1 MPYRFGEYVSTYVD
15 PQSVKISETLRER
28 FLSNF
33 QANDQLTMAVEQMQA
48 ASAFENDVN
57 RKRELQR
64 QTENALAQLAERGD
78 YENLGFQIHRTAKQF
93 AKDYAPIEENY
104 KRYQG
109 ALQEVSKA
117 YEKGDVNAEYAQ
129 LYKNYMTRGYKG
141 FEMDPETGRV
151 KEGSMF
157 AAPGI
162 IKDPKVFDRIKKAIE
177 IIKPEKYSGKSM
189 NVAQGPDGMYT
200 VTVEGSSDG
209 VSKDVVQQA
218 INMVMD
224 EPDVKAYI
232 GQMSDMQAY
241 NLYSQGRIPEA
252 LQSQSQRISSTIDQ
266 LTKEIESGRLNTSTK
281 KQYLNTVAKLRSEL
295 ETINSASQDEQAG
308 YQYVRQRLANDMF
321 RPMEEFVLEAASYQ
335 NVSQSRMIDYD
346 QKWLAGYKAQKDWEM
361 NNPQMT
367 GYTNVTTAVR
377 DGATVEEQRGN
388 MTKMFEASMAA
399 YRDAEEEGISE
410 RIKKERQDTG
420 KRLKAEALRIQQQID
435 LAIDKSIGIKEIET
449 IDPTIITTLKEMNPN
464 LSVGQLSQLAVTIFY
479 NPQSTEFKEFENA
492 FNNKYGNQALASH
505 FKNYYN
511 AEREF
516 GKGVDISDRLGKD
529 SNPQRLG
536 QIAGSIKFI
545 DYKFASKQIA
555 DKINERITNS
565 DVSDK
570 FKEIKTSTLV
580 HYGALPGMTPEES
593 RLATKAAEG
602 YFKDMVIPSDME
614 VTVLGGKNIE
624 NWNLNDQPGD
634 KMTGANLAGFKVK
647 KYGFAPEYGEN
658 GGWELQLVD
667 GDGKTATVMLDS
679 KRVNSPQLQNYMNS
693 NAMKFSNTID
703 KYNTRNKG
711 DVLSFKVEGEI
722 VDGIKADDITIF
734 VKSVGDE
741 SPLIAIQDA
750 NGKFTDV
757 YTDSKGNLQMKVSDK
772 PIYNSIDSPQFKEL
786 VNSNIY
792 KFY

>member
-48 ASAFENDVN
+48 ASAFENDVT

-117 YEKGDVNAEYAQ
+117 YEKGDINAEYAQ

-177 IIKPEKYSGKSM
+177 IIKPEEYSNKNM
-189 NVAQGPDGMYT
+189 NVAQGPDGMYK
-200 VTVEGSSDG
+200 VTVEGSSKGIDP
-209 VSKDVVQQA
+209 KVVQQA

-367 GYTNVTTAVR
+367 GYTNVTADIR

-399 YRDAEEEGISE
+399 YRDAEEEGISADVK
-410 RIKKERQDTG
+410 RERQDRG

-435 LAIDKSIGIKEIET
+435 LAIDKSVSIKEIEA
-449 IDPTIITTLKEMNPN
+449 IDPSVVQTIKETFGTTTSGETLNKLKEVLTNPFSN
-464 LSVGQLSQLAVTIFY
+464 EGVKFQLAF
-479 NPQSTEFKEFENA
+479 QDKFKTSFENYI
-492 FNNKYGNQALASH
+492 NRYSTNSEDIIDIDDETKVSSQQLLNKFEKLAT
-505 FKNYYN
+505 
-511 AEREF
+511 R
-516 GKGVDISDRLGKD
+516 
-529 SNPQRLG
+529 
-536 QIAGSIKFI
+536 
-545 DYKFASKQIA
+545 
-555 DKINERITNS
+555 S

-602 YFKDMVIPSDME
+602 YFKNMVIPSDME
-614 VTVLGGKNIE
+614 VVNIS
-624 NWNLNDQPGD
+624 GD
-634 KMTGANLAGFKVK
+634 DAGINTKGSDLTGYKVN

-667 GDGKTATVMLDS
+667 GDGNTKTVMLDS
-679 KRVNSPQLQNYMNS
+679 KRVTSPQLQNYMES
-693 NAMKFSNTID
+693 NLMKFATTVD

-711 DVLSFKVEGEI
+711 DEMSFDLYNNFNPNQNLRVTVRSNG
-722 VDGIKADDITIF
+722 DDN
-734 VKSVGDE
+734 
-741 SPLIAIQDA
+741 PLIKIE
-750 NGKFTDV
+750 NSEGKGYKV
-757 YTDSKGNLQMKVSDK
+757 DSKGNLIEVNKAEFENMDNPTIQAL
-772 PIYNSIDSPQFKEL
+772 L
-786 VNSNIY
+786 VGKQKGTGIPFFNP
-792 KFY
+792 